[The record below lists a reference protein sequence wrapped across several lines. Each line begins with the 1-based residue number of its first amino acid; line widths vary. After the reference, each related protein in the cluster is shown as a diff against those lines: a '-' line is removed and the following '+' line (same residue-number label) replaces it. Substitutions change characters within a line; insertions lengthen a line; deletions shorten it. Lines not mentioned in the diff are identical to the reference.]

1 MSKVAQFFVG
11 IDLHAIVVQI
21 CVLNAAGEVV
31 RQKRWR
37 CRDRVQGQQVIEF
50 LKRWRQDGRYVVEA
64 IGLNRWFVN
73 ACLAEGFDIVVAD
86 PRKLGLKNSGKKTD
100 RRDALE
106 LARRLRLGDIDRHAR
121 TYYPSEQEY
130 GQRKLLRTRTA
141 LKEQR
146 LLVENH
152 IRALLRAYKQDPLP
166 GQLSSGPNLGRLKRL
181 QWTTPELEL
190 CLASWV
196 EMLETVAGQ
205 IRILDRRIKELSQEP
220 LPRLLQKW
228 LPSVGPLTSLG
239 LLAEVGDWRRFKN
252 RRAVAKYPGLVPRVA
267 QSGDRSHNGRLV
279 KAGNRQLR
287 WLLGQWAV
295 RLLARNALVQEWAR
309 RRMKRLH
316 KNKIRT
322 ALARKLLVGV
332 YVMLTRGEVFSLRK
346 CLAG

>member
-11 IDLHAIVVQI
+11 IDLHAVVVQV
-21 CVLNAAGEVV
+21 CVVDASGEVV

-37 CRDRVQGQQVIEF
+37 CHDLAEGRQVIDY
-50 LKRWRQDGRYVVEA
+50 LKQWRRGGRYVVEA

-73 ACLAEGFDIVVAD
+73 ACQAEGFDIVVAD
-86 PRKLGLKNSGKKTD
+86 PRKLGLKSSGQKTD

-106 LARRLRLGDIDRHAR
+106 LARRLRLGDIDEHAR

-130 GQRKLLRTRTA
+130 GRRKLIRTRLA
-141 LKEQR
+141 LKGQR
-146 LLVENH
+146 LQVENQ
-152 IRALLRAYKQDPLP
+152 IRGLLRAYKHDRLP
-166 GQLSSGPNLGRLKRL
+166 GRLSSRRNLARLRQL
-181 QWTTPELEL
+181 TWQTPELEL
-190 CLASWV
+190 CLESWFEV
-196 EMLETVAGQ
+196 LQKLTD
-205 IRILDRRIKELSQEP
+205 RLSILDLRIRELSQEP
-220 LPRLLQKW
+220 LAQLLQEQ
-228 LPSVGPLTSLG
+228 LPSVGPLTSVT
-239 LLAEVGDWRRFKN
+239 LLAEVGDWGRFKN

-279 KAGNRQLR
+279 KAGNRHLR

-295 RLLARNALVQEWAR
+295 RLLARDAMVRDWAR

-332 YVMLTRGEVFSLRK
+332 YVMLTRGEVFSLRR
-346 CLAG
+346 CLAA